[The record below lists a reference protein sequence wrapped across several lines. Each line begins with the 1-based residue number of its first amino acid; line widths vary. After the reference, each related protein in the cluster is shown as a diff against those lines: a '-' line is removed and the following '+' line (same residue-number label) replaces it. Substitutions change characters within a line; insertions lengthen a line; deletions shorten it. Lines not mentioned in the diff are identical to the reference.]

1 MIYYLINEKTQRCYG
16 LADQEPE
23 LVDGTT
29 VFSSETLVDNPH
41 DYVLKNGQLV
51 YEPQLSKEAK
61 TTVSESDYA
70 NAGKMLYDQITD
82 EEYAKAAKILLEGEE

>member
-1 MIYYLINEKTQRCYG
+1 MLYYLIDDKTKRCYG
-16 LADQEPE
+16 FADQEPG

-51 YEPQLSKEAK
+51 YEPQPAKEVK
-61 TTVSESDYA
+61 TTASESDYA
-70 NAGKMLYDQITD
+70 NAGKMLYGQVTD
-82 EEYAKAAKILLEGEE
+82 EEYAKAAKILLEGEA

>member
-1 MIYYLINEKTQRCYG
+1 MIYYLINEKTKRCYG

-23 LVDGTT
+23 LVEGTT

-41 DYVLKNGQLV
+41 DYVLKDGQLV
-51 YEPQLSKEAK
+51 YEPRPSKEVK

-70 NAGKMLYDQITD
+70 NAGKMLYGQITD
-82 EEYAKAAKILLEGEE
+82 EEYAKAAKILLEGEA